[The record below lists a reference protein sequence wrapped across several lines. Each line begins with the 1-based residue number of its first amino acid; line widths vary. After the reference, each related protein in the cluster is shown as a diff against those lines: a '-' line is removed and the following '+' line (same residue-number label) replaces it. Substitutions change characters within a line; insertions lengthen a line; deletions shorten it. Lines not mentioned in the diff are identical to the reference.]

1 MTAKQCKQ
9 MNETTDI
16 LIAGA
21 GPVGL
26 SLAIALA
33 RQGIA
38 VTVLEKEAE
47 LSSDARASTIHP
59 PTLEMFAEWGF
70 GEEVIAKGRVID
82 RLQFWERSRR
92 ELVAEFPYALIA
104 NDTPYP
110 CRFQCPQS
118 TVIRVILPHLLRY
131 EKARVLFEHELQRF
145 TDHGTHITAEVATPD
160 GVQQW
165 QAKYLVGADGSRS
178 QVRACL
184 GLGFTGK
191 TYEDRFLLVA
201 CDLDLSPYFPAMGPV
216 AYLFDPEE
224 WVIVMHLP
232 NLTRLV
238 FQLRADEDA
247 AEAMA
252 EPNIRARIAR
262 FLGAEAAYNISGIT
276 NYNVHQRVT
285 DRFRVGR
292 VLLAG
297 DAAHINNPTGGM
309 GMNSGIHDAHHL
321 AKALTAVL
329 RGEAD
334 AVLDEYAEARRRVA
348 TESVQNTSN
357 QSYVNLTVRD
367 ARARDERDREL
378 REIAADS
385 IQARAF
391 LLQQA
396 MLTERI

>member
-1 MTAKQCKQ
+1 MIS
-9 MNETTDI
+9 ETTDI

-26 SLAIALA
+26 SLATALA

-70 GEEVIAKGRVID
+70 GEEVVRKGRVID

-92 ELVAEFPYALIA
+92 ELVAEFPYSLIA
-104 NDTPYP
+104 QDTPYP

-118 TVIRVILPHLLRY
+118 TVIRVILPHLERY
-131 EKARVLFEHELQRF
+131 DNARVLFQHELHSF
-145 TDHGTHITAEVATPD
+145 ADHGTHITAEVNTPQ
-160 GVQQW
+160 GTKQW
-165 QAKYLVGADGSRS
+165 QAQYLVGADGSRS
-178 QVRACL
+178 QVRTCL

-201 CDLDLSPYFPAMGPV
+201 CDLDLKPYFPAMGPV

-232 NLTRLV
+232 NLTRIV
-238 FQLRADEDA
+238 FQLRGHENA
-247 AEAMA
+247 AEEMT
-252 EPNIRARIAR
+252 EPKTRARVVR
-262 FLGAEAAYNISGIT
+262 FLGADADYSISGVT

-297 DAAHINNPTGGM
+297 DAAHLNNPTGGM

-321 AKALTAVL
+321 AKALTTAL
-329 RGEAD
+329 REEGEA
-334 AVLDEYAEARRRVA
+334 ALDEYAEARRRMA
-348 TESVQNTSN
+348 TESVQNASN
-357 QSYVNLTVRD
+357 QSYVNLTVAD
-367 ARARDERDREL
+367 PRARDERDREL
-378 REIAADS
+378 REIAADPV
-385 IQARAF
+385 QARAF
-391 LLQQA
+391 LLRQA
-396 MLTERI
+396 MLSERI